1 MSEMIERVARA
12 LASHHWY
19 MSGNDPEKEGAV
31 IDRRWRNFE
40 PQARAA
46 IEAMR
51 DPPQAMLDAG
61 IGDAGWG
68 DCEESE
74 INYRWNAMINAALK

>member
-46 IEAMR
+46 IEAMCE
-51 DPPQAMLDAG
+51 PTEAMLASGSRSIFHSDK
-61 IGDAGWG
+61 DW
-68 DCEESE
+68 ES
-74 INYRWNAMINAALK
+74 NACWRAMIDAALK